1 MEWVYLEKC
10 LAEIRNSM
18 TLFLVISIKRG
29 GRCGLLCLLTL
40 CLVQKQRSLKNEGIE
55 LFSCQAVPITAAG
68 PLGEK
73 PLVKYGKVGKGS
85 RQNRSVTW
93 GKRLAL
99 LDKEFVWG
107 CVGRKGRRKRFGT
120 RKGEGTRL
128 ERVWSPPPSVLS
140 QQVSAP
146 SMSHTLGRVWGGWKR
161 LEGGNPHWSS
171 TSLHSIPPL
180 SSNSTPLSVIISV

>member
-1 MEWVYLEKC
+1 M
-10 LAEIRNSM
+10 A
-18 TLFLVISIKRG
+18 LFLAISIKGEVVGVLR
-29 GRCGLLCLLTL
+29 LLLTL

-99 LDKEFVWG
+99 LDKEFV
-107 CVGRKGRRKRFGT
+107 
-120 RKGEGTRL
+120 
-128 ERVWSPPPSVLS
+128 
-140 QQVSAP
+140 
-146 SMSHTLGRVWGGWKR
+146 
-161 LEGGNPHWSS
+161 
-171 TSLHSIPPL
+171 
-180 SSNSTPLSVIISV
+180 

>member
-1 MEWVYLEKC
+1 
-10 LAEIRNSM
+10 M

-99 LDKEFVWG
+99 LDKGYWG
-107 CVGRKGRRKRFGT
+107 VYEKEWRGKEEAT
-120 RKGEGTRL
+120 WKGEGSPF
-128 ERVWSPPPSVLS
+128 ERRETPPPSVLL
-140 QQVSAP
+140 QQVP
-146 SMSHTLGRVWGGWKR
+146 HHFISHTLERGWGVG
-161 LEGGNPHWSS
+161 
-171 TSLHSIPPL
+171 
-180 SSNSTPLSVIISV
+180 VV